1 VAALLS
7 TVGTVTAH
15 AQATPTPEIP
25 PGYDPN
31 TFSLEGL
38 DTRISYGTTSE
49 DGQTIL
55 SYRGTYPE
63 KTFRGEEISVEGS
76 RVLGRMVSVLLH
88 ADPDAR
94 VVYLTVLLPEFSQ
107 THLGDPPFTF
117 RTAAILTTHPTSIA
131 GPALVRGARQVH
143 EVIEMDGTAAFVMS

>member
-1 VAALLS
+1 MNHHSAQQPSNVTGILSRRAVLSGLGGTSLAAALLS

-15 AQATPTPEIP
+15 AQATPTPELP

-49 DGQTIL
+49 DGQPIL

-63 KTFRGEEISVEGS
+63 KTFRGEE
-76 RVLGRMVSVLLH
+76 
-88 ADPDAR
+88 
-94 VVYLTVLLPEFSQ
+94 
-107 THLGDPPFTF
+107 
-117 RTAAILTTHPTSIA
+117 
-131 GPALVRGARQVH
+131 
-143 EVIEMDGTAAFVMS
+143 